1 MAESTKEQI
10 KNQNTILD
18 QLTKIS
24 EKTVEIAENF
34 RDQFDAATTV
44 ETAIKAQQTRV
55 ENLNTQYDASVK
67 VIEKSFEG
75 AHKAADDLNS
85 AILSGN
91 AEAAA
96 IAEKQLEN
104 ANQQI
109 DNAINLSGYL
119 GEQVQAEEKKLK
131 LQQAV
136 KEKLEGQAEEDST
149 STGLALGGVF
159 NGLTAGLNRLK
170 VAFMTNPFLVSAA
183 AVLALAT
190 AVMSFRKAARDTAAE
205 LEISAQATR
214 EMTLQ
219 LKMAEGHMKVLG
231 FDSSKLQTTLA
242 QLSEE
247 FGTMEMITVENAK
260 NIEMMAQ
267 EMGVAGIEIVK
278 FNKVMMDLTGASF
291 DVATNIAQSVADL
304 ADSEG
309 VAVGRVMSDMAS
321 NAETFAKFSMDG
333 AEGLARA
340 AVEAAKIGGSL
351 SEVLKVA
358 DDVLKLETSISNQFK
373 AQVITGK
380 QINLETARR
389 LALEGDIEG
398 LTREV
403 QDIVRNVG
411 DLQTMN
417 VIERQSIAD
426 ALGISVRELQRISRG
441 EAQQERES
449 VQDKLDVT
457 NKLLAQLD
465 EKAAAEY
472 ALLEGGIDTN
482 DATVRVFT

>member
-1 MAESTKEQI
+1 MDK
-10 KNQNTILD
+10 L
-18 QLTKIS
+18 
-24 EKTVEIAENF
+24 
-34 RDQFDAATTV
+34 
-44 ETAIKAQQTRV
+44 
-55 ENLNTQYDASVK
+55 
-67 VIEKSFEG
+67 G
-75 AHKAADDLNS
+75 DDL
-85 AILSGN
+85 
-91 AEAAA
+91 
-96 IAEKQLEN
+96 EKGV
-104 ANQQI
+104 I
-109 DNAINLSGYL
+109 DNLDKA
-119 GEQVQAEEKKLK
+119 GE
-131 LQQAV
+131 
-136 KEKLEGQAEEDST
+136 GST
-149 STGLALGGVF
+149 ALGTSFGGVLG
-159 NGLTAGLNRLK
+159 GLTAGVKRLGA
-170 VAFMTNPFLVSAA
+170 AFMANPILFIAGIALAA
-183 AVLALAT
+183 AKAFF
-190 AVMSFRKAARDTAAE
+190 SFKKEVRDTAEE
-205 LEISAQATR
+205 LEISAKASQ
-214 EMTLQ
+214 EMTFQ
-219 LKMAEGHMKVLG
+219 LKAAEFQLKTMG
-231 FDSSKLQTTLA
+231 FDSSKLQTTLTT
-242 QLSEE
+242 LSSE
-247 FGTMEMITVENAK
+247 FGTMEMITVKNAK

-309 VAVGRVMSDMAS
+309 VAVGRVMKDVAT

-472 ALLEGGIDTN
+472 ELLEGGIDTN

>member
-1 MAESTKEQI
+1 MSSVFNVIPGGA
-10 KNQNTILD
+10 TISKFLGFDTLGDDMSKGIIDSLD
-18 QLTKIS
+18 DI
-24 EKTVEIAENF
+24 
-34 RDQFDAATTV
+34 
-44 ETAIKAQQTRV
+44 
-55 ENLNTQYDASVK
+55 
-67 VIEKSFEG
+67 
-75 AHKAADDLNS
+75 
-85 AILSGN
+85 
-91 AEAAA
+91 
-96 IAEKQLEN
+96 
-104 ANQQI
+104 
-109 DNAINLSGYL
+109 
-119 GEQVQAEEKKLK
+119 
-131 LQQAV
+131 
-136 KEKLEGQAEEDST
+136 EEDST

-183 AVLALAT
+183 AILAIAT

-231 FDSSKLQTTLA
+231 FDSSKLQTTLG

-309 VAVGRVMSDMAS
+309 VAVGRVMKDVAT

>member
-1 MAESTKEQI
+1 
-10 KNQNTILD
+10 
-18 QLTKIS
+18 
-24 EKTVEIAENF
+24 
-34 RDQFDAATTV
+34 
-44 ETAIKAQQTRV
+44 
-55 ENLNTQYDASVK
+55 
-67 VIEKSFEG
+67 
-75 AHKAADDLNS
+75 
-85 AILSGN
+85 
-91 AEAAA
+91 
-96 IAEKQLEN
+96 
-104 ANQQI
+104 
-109 DNAINLSGYL
+109 
-119 GEQVQAEEKKLK
+119 
-131 LQQAV
+131 
-136 KEKLEGQAEEDST
+136 
-149 STGLALGGVF
+149 
-159 NGLTAGLNRLK
+159 
-170 VAFMTNPFLVSAA
+170 
-183 AVLALAT
+183 
-190 AVMSFRKAARDTAAE
+190 
-205 LEISAQATR
+205 
-214 EMTLQ
+214 MTLQ

-309 VAVGRVMSDMAS
+309 VAVGRVMKDVAT

-426 ALGISVRELQRISRG
+426 AIGISVRELQRISRG
-441 EAQQERES
+441 EAAQQQET
-449 VQDKLDVT
+449 VQDKLNVT
-457 NKLLAQLD
+457 NKLLSQLD